1 MKFLIVPYQFTEL
14 MIGLLLFIP
23 LFIVYYVLQG
33 ESISFMNILLTTLFL
48 GILIFIKNIIVN
60 YYIMVQQNSVQN
72 RYPNIN

>member
-33 ESISFMNILLTTLFL
+33 ENISFMNILLTTVFL

-60 YYIMVQQNSVQN
+60 
-72 RYPNIN
+72 